1 MDNQR
6 QQHYLP
12 GPPPPPGGQGNMS
25 YLPPP
30 PPRSHMGMP
39 PPPPGPHPSAY
50 PPGTVFGLPQG
61 WNQSYGRPGMGHLPP
76 PPPMGMNQ
84 SQQQQYNMGY
94 NQAGRGQ
101 SNLPPPPPRQGQED
115 MPLVSATFI
124 PGGDSFGPG
133 VGIPPLDDFSTF
145 SGYDGNYDPA
155 AYAEQTMQAGN
166 HVYNNGNP
174 AYNSKPTSAGPDS
187 GTRENRAAST
197 TSNRP
202 KFPQLRE
209 NPEPMS
215 PGPPTA
221 TLVNP
226 TPGRPRAQS
235 AMVPQNGNAD
245 LANQWPLERILL
257 WLAANSFSHEWQE
270 TFRVLRLEKGEFL
283 ELGRSTD
290 KRSNLSRMHQ
300 YIYPQ
305 LGKICQ
311 HSGMD
316 AKKERE
322 DGKRLQRLIA
332 GILLGPDGASS
343 AGTGHRRRES
353 GLTSASTEGNVENSP
368 HLGGSATPSTTGPEG
383 SPARSHFG
391 PGFSQRSAQERSS
404 TLPVFSKSGSSGSTP
419 AERQHAE
426 SFGPP
431 VTRGDYTRGVLNGIG
446 NRGRHSPNLSG
457 DAAAGGLSLRQE
469 SSPGHSPALG
479 HSLPSQAQSTPHLP
493 LREPPSKAQSADT
506 FQKATGFARN
516 NAPSSI
522 LTTEVPLGAG
532 RFYETQKDRTDSRPE
547 THRAYSNDTQTR
559 DHSNKSFLSKVFQ
572 RKRHDP
578 NDPLIEENSPTSPR
592 DFMQKL
598 PFAKSQANHSDTAL
612 AQRPT
617 SANTFLESVDVSQK
631 RTPKRF
637 ILVTPDYWN
646 YRLID
651 VTDVESAIA
660 LKNKIGAELGI
671 TDMDY
676 AQIHITEPGKMDH
689 EEPLTDASLA
699 AARGAADS
707 AGSLKFFVHSPT
719 LSAVSM
725 PQTDGLG
732 IVSNQARQNVFL
744 KQAPSLTGEELRKA
758 AEEYQHENEKKRLAY
773 LQSRQER
780 RGQTSEAGTP
790 VFDFDHP
797 SPKGFPED
805 GKEEQLVPHRKPPA
819 APSASHTLAK
829 VNSLRMASQH
839 RSRSSLDGN
848 KRLSD
853 SLNEE
858 PSPRQKRRFDPSGG
872 IGAAI
877 ANSSKV
883 AVLPAAA
890 NGQRSPRTV
899 TIGNKDAPKPRMP
912 TRQDT
917 AGSSP
922 QIGPAT
928 DSMPRAGLSRTR
940 SYGPDYE
947 FKETNVAF
955 STSPNP
961 QAASKDDSDDD
972 SDDGLFAIKIRPKA
986 ETPKRADQRPALTV
1000 DTDQPPGGKRKS
1012 VAFKTPSSND
1022 GASAGPGNTG
1032 DDSANTG
1039 TSDGYNQ
1046 RSFSGGSG
1054 SWEERSPEESRA
1066 RPNSFH
1072 SDIWANR
1079 PVVENIVGDLD
1090 KFFPGVDLDKP
1101 FMEEGDEGSPM
1112 QGNQTPMS
1120 DIKARLGNITFGT
1133 TGLDLDFRE
1142 KNDSDTLGSDES
1154 TLKANQKNKIANVA
1168 SRQMSKAGGLGRM
1181 KSIREV
1187 ARKRND
1193 IERGP
1198 SVAYRAQQAQQPP
1211 TSMPMRRKSTKMFG
1225 ANIVQIKPQRGNRLS
1240 VLEPIPQED
1249 IPNEDTPKRQATF
1262 KIIRGQLIGKGTYG
1276 RVYLGM
1282 NATTGE
1288 FLAVKQVEV
1297 NHKAAAHDKDRIA
1310 EMVKALDVEIDTMQH
1325 LEHPNIVQYLGF
1337 ERKEY
1342 SMSIYLEY
1350 ISGGSV
1356 GSCLRKHGKFEEP
1369 VVKSMTIQTLKGL
1382 KYLHDESI
1390 LHRDLKADNILLDLD
1405 GTCKI
1410 SDFGISKKS
1419 DDIYRDDIT
1428 NSMQG
1433 SVFWMAPEVVRTDGQ
1448 GYSAKVDIWSL
1459 GCVVLE
1465 MFAGKRPW
1473 SREEAIGAIFKL
1485 GSLQQAPPI
1494 PDDVQATASIDGLA
1508 FMYDCFQVN
1517 PLDRPTAKT
1526 LLEYSNFCRHDP
1538 HYNFYDTE
1546 LAAKLRTA
1554 NLMPQT

>member
-12 GPPPPPGGQGNMS
+12 GPPPPPAGQGNMS

-30 PPRSHMGMP
+30 PPRSQVGMP

-50 PPGTVFGLPQG
+50 PPGTVFGLPGG

-76 PPPMGMNQ
+76 PPPMTMNQ
-84 SQQQQYNMGY
+84 GQHQQYNM
-94 NQAGRGQ
+94 NFNNVGRGQ
-101 SNLPPPPPRQGQED
+101 VNPPPPPPRQEELPFVG
-115 MPLVSATFI
+115 ATFI
-124 PGGDSFGPG
+124 PGGDSWGPG
-133 VGIPPLDDFSTF
+133 VGIQPLNDFSAF

-155 AYAEQTMQAGN
+155 AYAEQTNNSMYNAGN
-166 HVYNNGNP
+166 S
-174 AYNSKPTSAGPDS
+174 AYSSKPTSAGPDP
-187 GTRENRAAST
+187 GPRENRAASAT
-197 TSNRP
+197 LNRP

-221 TLVNP
+221 TLINP
-226 TPGRPRAQS
+226 NPGRPRAQS
-235 AMVPQNGNAD
+235 AMVPQTPKAD
-245 LANQWPLERILL
+245 LANQWPLDRVLL
-257 WLAANSFSHEWQE
+257 WLAASGFSHEWQE
-270 TFRVLRLEKGEFL
+270 TFRTLRLEKGDFL

-311 HSGMD
+311 HSGTD

-332 GILLGPDGASS
+332 GILQGPDAASS
-343 AGTGHRRRES
+343 AGSGHRREES
-353 GLTSASTEGNVENSP
+353 GLTSAGTDGNVENSP
-368 HLGGSATPSTTGPEG
+368 HLGGNITPSTTGPEG
-383 SPARSHFG
+383 SPAKSHFG
-391 PGFSQRSAQERSS
+391 PGFAQRTAQERSS
-404 TLPVFSKSGSSGSTP
+404 TLPVFSKSGSNGSTP
-419 AERQHAE
+419 AERQHVE
-426 SFGPP
+426 SFAPP
-431 VTRGDYTRGVLNGIG
+431 VHRSEYTRGVLNSIG
-446 NRGRHSPNLSG
+446 NRGRHSPKLSG
-457 DAAAGGLSLRQE
+457 DAAAGGLSMRQE
-469 SSPGHSPALG
+469 GSPGQSPALG
-479 HSLPSQAQSTPHLP
+479 HALPTQAQSTPHLP
-493 LREPPSKAQSADT
+493 LREPQGKAQSADS
-506 FQKATGFARN
+506 FQKATGFPRN
-516 NAPSSI
+516 NGAGNI
-522 LTTEVPLGAG
+522 VNTEIPLGAG
-532 RFYETQKDRTDSRPE
+532 RFYESQKERTEPRPE
-547 THRAYSNDTQTR
+547 VNRAYSNDIQSR
-559 DHSNKSFLSKVFQ
+559 DQGKKSFLSQVFQ
-572 RKRHDP
+572 RRRHDP
-578 NDPLIEENSPTSPR
+578 NDPTIEENSPTSPR

-598 PFAKSQANHSDTAL
+598 PFSKPHSNHNDTAP
-612 AQRPT
+612 AQRSP
-617 SANTFLESVDVSQK
+617 SANMFLPGEDTSQK
-631 RTPKRF
+631 KIPKRF

-660 LKNKIGAELGI
+660 LKNKIGMELGI
-671 TDMDY
+671 ADMDY
-676 AQIHITEPGKMDH
+676 AQIYITEPGRMDH
-689 EEPLTDASLA
+689 DEPLSDALLA
-699 AARGAADS
+699 AARGTADP
-707 AGSLKFFVHSPT
+707 AGTLKLFVRSPA

-732 IVSNQARQNVFL
+732 IIGSQARQDAFSS
-744 KQAPSLTGEELRKA
+744 QAPPLSDDELRKA
-758 AEEYQHENEKKRLAY
+758 AEEYRHENEKKRMAY
-773 LQSRQER
+773 LQNRQER
-780 RGQTSEAGTP
+780 RGHTTETGTP
-790 VFDFDHP
+790 VYDFDHP
-797 SPKGFPED
+797 SPKGFLED
-805 GKEEQLVPHRKPPA
+805 GKVEQLVPHRKPPA

-829 VNSLRMASQH
+829 VNSLRTTSQH
-839 RSRSSLDGN
+839 KSRSSLDTA
-848 KRLSD
+848 KRISVALG
-853 SLNEE
+853 EE
-858 PSPRQKRRFDPSGG
+858 PSPRQKTRFDPSGG

-877 ANSSKV
+877 ANSGKI

-890 NGQRSPRTV
+890 GGQRSPRTDPV
-899 TIGNKDAPKPRMP
+899 GSTDALKPRMP
-912 TRQDT
+912 VRQDT
-917 AGSSP
+917 ADSSP
-922 QIGPAT
+922 HIGPAAE
-928 DSMPRAGLSRTR
+928 SMPRPGFGRTR

-947 FKETNVAF
+947 FEETNVAF
-955 STSPNP
+955 AATPNP
-961 QAASKDDSDDD
+961 QTASDDDSDDD
-972 SDDGLFAIKIRPKA
+972 SDDGLFAIKIRPNKA
-986 ETPKRADQRPALTV
+986 ETPKKTDQRPALTV
-1000 DTDQPPGGKRKS
+1000 DTDQPPGGIRKS
-1012 VAFKTPSSND
+1012 VAFKTPNSND
-1022 GASAGPGNTG
+1022 GVSAGAVNTG
-1032 DDSANTG
+1032 DESANTG

-1046 RSFSGGSG
+1046 RNFSGGG
-1054 SWEERSPEESRA
+1054 SWEERSPEESRV
-1066 RPNSFH
+1066 RPNSFY
-1072 SDIWANR
+1072 SDIWASR
-1079 PVVENIVGDLD
+1079 PVVENIVEDLD

-1101 FMEEGDEGSPM
+1101 FMEEGGEGSPM
-1112 QGNQTPMS
+1112 QGAQTPKGDMKS
-1120 DIKARLGNITFGT
+1120 RLGNNITFGT
-1133 TGLDLDFRE
+1133 TGLDLDFKR

-1154 TLKANQKNKIANVA
+1154 TLKANQKNRITNVA
-1168 SRQMSKAGGLGRM
+1168 SRQLSKAGGLGRM

-1187 ARKRND
+1187 AQKHND
-1193 IERGP
+1193 VQRAP
-1198 SVAYRAQQAQQPP
+1198 SLAHRAQQAHQPQA
-1211 TSMPMRRKSTKMFG
+1211 SMPMRRKSTKMFG
-1225 ANIVQIKPQRGNRLS
+1225 ANIVQIKPQRGSRLS
-1240 VLEPIPQED
+1240 VLDPIPQEEV
-1249 IPNEDTPKRQATF
+1249 PTEDTPKRQATF

-1310 EMVKALDVEIDTMQH
+1310 EMVKALDIEIDTMQH

-1369 VVKSMTIQTLKGL
+1369 VVKSMTIQTLEGL

-1390 LHRDLKADNILLDLD
+1390 LHRDLKADNLLLDLD

-1419 DDIYRDDIT
+1419 DDIYRNDIT

-1433 SVFWMAPEVVRTDGQ
+1433 SVFWMAPEVVRTDGM

-1473 SREEAIGAIFKL
+1473 SREEAVGAIFKL

-1508 FMYDCFQVN
+1508 FMYDCFQVD
-1517 PLDRPTAKT
+1517 PLERPTAKT
-1526 LLEYSNFCRHDP
+1526 LLGLSNFCITDP
-1538 HYNFYDTE
+1538 NYNFFDTQ
-1546 LAAKLRTA
+1546 LAAKLRNA